1 MLITVVGEYQA
12 TIKTHDKG
20 ENYIRESFISAVS
33 LWWKGVD
40 VEKGGWV
47 LVSKGVTGDGE
58 VGAGD
63 GLGEEVSKGAQTWS
77 KNYGIAVKGALVE
90 LNKKSHANAPIRRR
104 QSNNY

>member
-20 ENYIRESFISAVS
+20 ENYIRESLVSVVS

-40 VEKGGWV
+40 VEKGGRV
-47 LVSKGVTGDGE
+47 LVSKGRAGDRK

-63 GLGEEVSKGAQTWS
+63 GLGEEVSKIT
-77 KNYGIAVKGALVE
+77 
-90 LNKKSHANAPIRRR
+90 
-104 QSNNY
+104 